1 MKIAIIGYGKMGKAI
16 EEIALRR
23 EHAIELKISSANT
36 IELTAD
42 NLHKCDVAVDFSGP
56 EYAFENIVT
65 CLTAGIPVVSGSTGW
80 LDKLNEIHR
89 LCLDIKGTFLY
100 ASNFSVGVNLFFNL
114 NKKLAE
120 LMVVHPDYII
130 SIEEVHHTQ
139 KKDAPSG
146 TALTLSNQIREIR
159 LKEGNVQGSEEDITI
174 TSKRIDP
181 TPGTHAVKYH
191 SAVDDIEIR
200 HTAHNRKGFALGAV
214 LATEYIFKKKGVFTM
229 QDVLGIA

>member
-16 EEIALRR
+16 EEIALSR
-23 EHAIELKISSANT
+23 EHAIMLKINSAT
-36 IELTAD
+36 TADFTAD

-56 EYAFENIVT
+56 EYAFENIFT

-80 LDKLNEIHR
+80 LDKLDEIHG
-89 LCLDIKGTFLY
+89 LCLDINGTFLY

-120 LMVVHPDYII
+120 LMAAHTDYAV

-146 TALTLSNQIREIR
+146 TALTLSDQIREIKR
-159 LKEGNVQGSEEDITI
+159 SKQGKIEGTDEEITL
-174 TSKRIDP
+174 
-181 TPGTHAVKYH
+181 
-191 SAVDDIEIR
+191 
-200 HTAHNRKGFALGAV
+200 AL
-214 LATEYIFKKKGVFTM
+214 IH
-229 QDVLGIA
+229 I